1 MYDKRTLRVKR
12 RDVFERA
19 ISNFAPATTN
29 QSLEDAGVSVYV
41 RKRPLFEKEQGDGEF
56 DAITVH
62 GKSLVVAH
70 TASFQADLRTPFMTH
85 HHWPFDHVFDEN
97 ASNGAVYEEVVT
109 PLMEIFRQDRPA
121 TVFMYGQTGSGKTF
135 TIRAIMESL
144 VEDIF
149 QYAEFV
155 DVECF
160 EIAGKKVVDLPSR
173 TELQLREVKQGKHSV
188 LHVGAARE
196 RVSSGKALLAHMLA
210 AQRRRATQKTQANSG
225 SSRSHFCVRIYCVDG
240 VPFTLVDLAG
250 TERRKD
256 SDAHS
261 KERAMEG
268 AEINSSLHALK
279 ECIRAQG
286 KQWAP
291 YRNSP
296 LTRVLQESL
305 ANSGHAA
312 KLAVIA
318 TVSPSG
324 TDIEHSLSTLQVA
337 YMLSG
342 RSNEL
347 VHVATTDASQMVAP
361 PQRILHPTKFS
372 HEEIVDWIYSLG
384 NNFSYAAD
392 SLPQSVDGKGL
403 SRWNV
408 QCFVQHC
415 DDAKLG
421 EALASAWMDLLKKAA
436 DVQKRERAKRKG

>member
-1 MYDKRTLRVKR
+1 MYDKRTLRLKR
-12 RDVFERA
+12 REVFERG
-19 ISNFAPATTN
+19 ISNFTPAAMAH
-29 QSLEDAGVSVYV
+29 SLEDAGVSVYV
-41 RKRPLFEKEQGDGEF
+41 RKRPLFEKEQGEGEF

-62 GKSLVVAH
+62 GKSLVVSH

-85 HHWPFDHVFDEN
+85 HHWPFDHVFDGQARN
-97 ASNGAVYEEVVT
+97 ADVYEEVVT
-109 PLMEIFRQDRPA
+109 PLVEIFRQNRPA
-121 TVFMYGQTGSGKTF
+121 TVFMFGQTGSGKTF
-135 TIRAIMESL
+135 TIRAIMEKL
-144 VEDIF
+144 VEDVF
-149 QYAEFV
+149 QCTDSV

-173 TELQLREVKQGKHSV
+173 TELQLREVKQGKQSV

-196 RVSSGKALLAHMLA
+196 RVSSANALLAHMLA

-261 KERAMEG
+261 KERALEG

-305 ANSGHAA
+305 ANSGRAA

-318 TVSPSG
+318 TVSPCG
-324 TDIEHSLSTLQVA
+324 TDIEHSVSTLQVA

-342 RSNEL
+342 RPNDL
-347 VHVATTDASQMVAP
+347 LYVGTTDPGQLVAP

-372 HEEIVDWIYSLG
+372 HEEILEWMDSFG
-384 NNFSYAAD
+384 GQFSYAAD
-392 SLPQSVDGKGL
+392 SLPQSVDGKAL
-403 SRWNV
+403 SRWTV
-408 QCFVQHC
+408 QRFVHHC

-421 EALASAWMDLLKKAA
+421 EALASAWHDLLKKAA
-436 DVQKRERAKRKG
+436 DVQKRERAKRKY

>member
-1 MYDKRTLRVKR
+1 
-12 RDVFERA
+12 
-19 ISNFAPATTN
+19 
-29 QSLEDAGVSVYV
+29 
-41 RKRPLFEKEQGDGEF
+41 
-56 DAITVH
+56 
-62 GKSLVVAH
+62 
-70 TASFQADLRTPFMTH
+70 MTH
-85 HHWPFDHVFDEN
+85 HHWPFDHVFDDHAHN
-97 ASNGAVYEEVVT
+97 DDVYSEVVT
-109 PLMEIFRQDRPA
+109 PLMEIFRQNRPA
-121 TVFMYGQTGSGKTF
+121 TVFMYGQTGSGKTH
-135 TIRAIMESL
+135 TIRAIMEKL
-144 VEDIF
+144 VEEMF
-149 QYAEFV
+149 QYAESV

-173 TELQLREVKQGKHSV
+173 AELQLREVKQGKQSV

-196 RVSSGKALLAHMLA
+196 RVSTANALLTHMLA
-210 AQRRRATQKTQANSG
+210 AQRRRATQKTQANNG
-225 SSRSHFCVRIYCVDG
+225 SSRSHFCVRIYCADA

-261 KERAMEG
+261 KERQLEG

-305 ANSGHAA
+305 AASGHAA

-318 TVSPSG
+318 TVSPCG

-342 RSNEL
+342 RPNDL
-347 VHVATTDASQMVAP
+347 LHVGTTDPDQLVAP
-361 PQRILHPTKFS
+361 PQRILHPTQFS
-372 HEEIVDWIYSLG
+372 HEVLVEWIASLG
-384 NNFSYAAD
+384 SKFSNAAQ
-392 SLPQSVDGKGL
+392 SVPQSVDGKAV

-408 QCFVQHC
+408 QRFAQHC

-421 EALASAWMDLLKKAA
+421 EALASAWQDLLKKAA
-436 DVQKRERAKRKG
+436 DVQKRERAKKKNW